1 MNLRR
6 DMLILLALLAGV
18 LAFHVSFKKQPDEKE
33 LRSFRRMFAMQR
45 GYENHWA
52 PDFELTLLNGE
63 SFRLSDHLGAN
74 VVVLNFWATWCGP
87 CRKEMPELAYF
98 VKEHAEHP
106 VVFVAINVGEPAE
119 AVDRYMRSEEFTFTV
134 GLDIDSEVANQYRV
148 RGLPTTV
155 IISPDGRIRL
165 YESGAIDNADVTMTP
180 VVSTYLHLVKDGR
193 TMSLT
198 TYFEHAPQQL
208 PERKHVDRDEKEA
221 DDEATFVPLKP
232 EAAESEDAHA
242 DEQEEDP
249 GEDH

>member
-33 LRSFRRMFAMQR
+33 LRSFRRMFAMQK

-52 PDFELTLLNGE
+52 PDFEITLLNGE
-63 SFRLSDHLGAN
+63 SFRLSDHLGGN

-87 CRKEMPELAYF
+87 CRKEMPELVYF
-98 VKEHAEHP
+98 VEQHAGQP

-134 GLDIDSEVANQYRV
+134 GLDIDSEVANQYRI

-165 YESGAIDNADVTMTP
+165 YESGAIDNADVTLTP
-180 VVSTYLHLVKDGR
+180 VVSTYLHLIKDGR
-193 TMSLT
+193 TMPVTS
-198 TYFEHAPQQL
+198 YFQQAPKQL
-208 PERKHVDRDEKEA
+208 PERKHFDDEERKA
-221 DDEATFVPLKP
+221 DDEVTFVPLP
-232 EAAESEDAHA
+232 SEPDQA
-242 DEQEEDP
+242 DEAQEEDA